1 MTLPERIGGIMAAGH
16 SEADEARRKRLAA
29 ALRENL
35 KRRKAQSR
43 AARPVDPA
51 APAGDAPVEK
61 EAAEPTDKTET

>member
-1 MTLPERIGGIMAAGH
+1 MAAGH

-43 AARPVDPA
+43 AARPGGAAGPA
-51 APAGDAPVEK
+51 ARTGDA
-61 EAAEPTDKTET
+61 AAEPESGEPPEKTKT